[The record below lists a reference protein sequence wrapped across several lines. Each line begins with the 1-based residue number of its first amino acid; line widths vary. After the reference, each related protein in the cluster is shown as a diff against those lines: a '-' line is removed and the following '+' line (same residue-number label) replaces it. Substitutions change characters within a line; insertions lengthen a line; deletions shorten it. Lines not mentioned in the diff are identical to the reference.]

1 MFYSDVI
8 LPTLNSS
15 IVTSIETSEVT
26 ENISLDYLV
35 LRITI
40 SMKTFIVRRKIN
52 FTTRKSKKLLSK
64 KLINKET
71 KNLNLKLSKIS
82 LDKLSDFRNKKVP
95 SFVLKLDGSLYHTV
109 IPDNIS
115 FFSSRL
121 LGCHQC
127 SYLNSVCS
135 RLSDTSDING
145 GCEKVRNFS
154 QYIEN
159 YPWILTG
166 YETFNTTYNSLRVVN
181 CLHYEDDSSV
191 NFD

>member
-1 MFYSDVI
+1 MFYSNVV

-15 IVTSIETSEVT
+15 VVTSIETSEVT
-26 ENISLDYLV
+26 ENISLDDLV
-35 LRITI
+35 LRITMTI
-40 SMKTFIVRRKIN
+40 KTFIVHRKIN
-52 FTTRKSKKLLSK
+52 FRTRKSERLLSK
-64 KLINKET
+64 KLISTET
-71 KNLNLKLSKIS
+71 KDLNLKLSEIS

-95 SFVLKLDGSLYHTV
+95 SFVLKINGSLYHTV
-109 IPDNIS
+109 IPNNIS

-127 SYLNSVCS
+127 SYLNNVCS
-135 RLSDTSDING
+135 RLSNASDVNG

-166 YETFNTTYNSLRVVN
+166 YETFNTNYDSLRVVN
-181 CLHYEDDSSV
+181 CLHYEDDTSV